1 EAGLEA
7 VIEAVHALARD
18 QPLERRGVR
27 VDHPDR
33 APVAALQLLE
43 QLMGL
48 LVQPPG
54 IDAEHVDLGQL
65 RRDDVGE
72 HHRLGAEAVRVHEAP
87 VAGEGGRE
95 LRVHRP
101 RLPFEPER
109 RQLRHDGADYNE
121 AARSEEHTSELQSL
135 RHLVCRLLLEKKK
148 KNKNEDKTKL
158 RSWISG
164 MCTI

>member
-1 EAGLEA
+1 MMRRPPRSTLFPYTTLFRSLADAAAFEACLEA

-72 HHRLGAEAVRVHEAP
+72 HHRLGAEAVRGPEAP
-87 VAGEGGRE
+87 GAGEGGR
-95 LRVHRP
+95 R
-101 RLPFEPER
+101 
-109 RQLRHDGADYNE
+109 
-121 AARSEEHTSELQSL
+121 
-135 RHLVCRLLLEKKK
+135 
-148 KNKNEDKTKL
+148 
-158 RSWISG
+158 
-164 MCTI
+164 